1 MAQWELW
8 FSLGATAVSSP
19 FLVKAFE
26 RFMDWRKGRLSRLA
40 ALEAALEE
48 ARGSIAEL
56 ERRKQDLR
64 ESNQEAV
71 DALNEEIRKLK
82 EEIHRLRLSL
92 MSLGKDPDDD
102 LIT

>member
-26 RFMDWRKGRLSRLA
+26 RFVDWRKGRLSKLA

-48 ARGSIAEL
+48 AKEAIAEL
-56 ERRKQDLR
+56 ERRKRSLR
-64 ESNQEAV
+64 EARQEEV
-71 DALNEEIRKLK
+71 DGLNEEIRSLK
-82 EEIHRLRLSL
+82 ERIALLRLRLIN
-92 MSLGKDPDDD
+92 LGKNPDDD
-102 LIT
+102 FIT